1 MVYEL
6 GFGVLLLKAFCLILR
21 VFFFFFLGDFSL
33 CKENPDIYPVLQN
46 QTLAGSEVGL
56 W

>member
-6 GFGVLLLKAFCLILR
+6 GFGVLLLKAFCLILG

-33 CKENPDIYPVLQN
+33 CKENPHIYPVLQN